1 MIHLFLK
8 PILVARGI
16 DRPYS
21 YLVNA
26 GFSPADARELLNSDI
41 SNFTIAQIQKLCEA
55 LHCTPDE
62 LLKSSGKIVNMS
74 DANLLSA
81 LKRSGK
87 TSAWLHNL
95 KETSLQELSKLKE
108 VVKNYKNKLV

>member
-41 SNFTIAQIQKLCEA
+41 SNFTIAQIHKICEA
-55 LHCTPDE
+55 LQCSPDE
-62 LLKSSGKIVNMS
+62 LLRSSGKIVNMT
-74 DANLLSA
+74 DTGLLDA
-81 LKRSGK
+81 LKRSSK
-87 TSAWLHNL
+87 TSNWLHNL
-95 KETSLQELSKLKE
+95 KESSLQELSKLKE
-108 VVKNYKNKLV
+108 VVKTYKNKLV